1 MIGFE
6 ILDLKIFTKKLLN
19 SLKNFQ
25 FNTTIRS
32 GHTWSRW
39 DTSPDFSRGNGTG
52 KEIGGTSEWLFR
64 GKK

>member
-32 GHTWSRW
+32 GHT
-39 DTSPDFSRGNGTG
+39 
-52 KEIGGTSEWLFR
+52 
-64 GKK
+64 